1 MALGARSGCAL
12 RIRLTPVGRSL
23 ALIVEQCPPPS
34 LVLMTSALLVAGAL
48 AMTQVSSGA
57 DAPPPLPAHHLRAAI
72 ETAAL
77 MTIGTVW
84 YWRSPSSQ
92 SDDWDLHF
100 DWSSWRRKIDLQAVR
115 FDANQFKTNGI
126 SHPIS
131 GHWYYHA
138 SRDNGLSLA
147 ESYLSSFVAST
158 FWEYFIEFRESPS
171 LNDLIMTPAGGTV
184 LGESAFRLGR
194 YFSAGSPS
202 LLNRIGA
209 WLFTPIA
216 SLNDLLT
223 GRRTAVGPRA
233 GDHRL
238 FLALGRASTA
248 VVGRPRRDELS
259 LDLGGAI
266 VAHPG
271 YRRPGE
277 GATTV
282 GPGQWSAV
290 GARLLL
296 DRGEGTRGL
305 SLRSSTL
312 FGGRYFKHYSDGL
325 RGWGLLLGLGGSF
338 SYDVRALDPG
348 WDRVAS
354 VGLLGPM
361 TELTLDQSWFHL
373 RLSCAAYYSF
383 GLLQSLAY
391 PGHADALAHRTIKTS
406 LRDGGYY
413 YGHGLTT
420 ASALRLRLASLELA
434 FTQDLGAFTSLDG
447 RDRFQEKLDHD
458 FSLNDVR
465 AAWSALA
472 SVRLFRGP
480 VWVTGRVETLK
491 RRSHLLAWTSHA
503 DESRLGLSVTLVS
516 E

>member
-1 MALGARSGCAL
+1 MQVTEPPDG
-12 RIRLTPVGRSL
+12 
-23 ALIVEQCPPPS
+23 PPPPP
-34 LVLMTSALLVAGAL
+34 
-48 AMTQVSSGA
+48 
-57 DAPPPLPAHHLRAAI
+57 APPHHLRAAL

-84 YWRSPSSQ
+84 YWRSPSAQ

-100 DWSSWRRKIDLQAVR
+100 DWPSWRRKIDLQAVR
-115 FDANQFKTNGI
+115 FDANLFQTNAL

-138 SRDNGLSLA
+138 ARDNGLSLA
-147 ESYLSSFVAST
+147 QSYLSAFVAST

-171 LNDLIMTPAGGTV
+171 LNDLIMTPAGGAV
-184 LGESAFRLGR
+184 LGESAYRLGR
-194 YFSAGSPS
+194 HFAARPSSA
-202 LLNRIGA
+202 LNRLGA

-223 GRRTAVGPRA
+223 GHRTAVGSPA

-238 FLALGRASTA
+238 WLELGSASSA
-248 VVGRPRRDELS
+248 VAGNPRRDELS
-259 LDLGGAI
+259 LSTGGTI

-282 GPGQWSAV
+282 GPGLWSGLAL
-290 GARLLL
+290 RLLL
-296 DRGEGTRGL
+296 DRGQGSRGFA
-305 SLRSSTL
+305 LRSSTL
-312 FGGRYFKHYSDGL
+312 FGGRYLRHYTDGP
-325 RGWGLLLGLGGSF
+325 RGWGLLLGLGGTF

-361 TELTLDQSWFHL
+361 SELTLDQGWFHL
-373 RLSCAAYYSF
+373 RLSASAHYSF

-391 PGHADALAHRTIKTS
+391 AGHAEALVRRTIKTS
-406 LRDGGYY
+406 LHDGGYY
-413 YGHGLTT
+413 YGHGLTAAT
-420 ASALRLRLASLELA
+420 ALRVRVSALELA
-434 FTQDLGAFTSLDG
+434 VTQDLGLFRSLDG
-447 RDRFQEKLDHD
+447 RDRFQEKLEHD
-458 FSLNDVR
+458 FPLTDRR
-465 AAWSALA
+465 ATWSALA
-472 SVRLFRGP
+472 SLRLFGGP
-480 VWVTGRVETLK
+480 LWLTGRLETLR
-491 RRSHLLAWTSHA
+491 RRSHLLDWTVHA
-503 DESRLGLSVTLVS
+503 DENRVGLAVLLLS